1 MPRRND
7 PAWYLDK
14 VRRAKVTKKA
24 EGVVDKMFNIAE
36 DTTPINLTSLGRQVG
51 GDHYK
56 KHTIQPWDI
65 IDEYKLDY
73 YAGNALKYLLRNKDN
88 KKQDLEKAKHYLE
101 KMIGDL

>member
-1 MPRRND
+1 MHGRNNPD
-7 PAWYLDK
+7 WFLDK
-14 VRRAKVTKKA
+14 VRRAKVTENTKD
-24 EGVVDKMFNIAE
+24 VVRKTFKEAQI
-36 DTTPINLTSLGRQVG
+36 G